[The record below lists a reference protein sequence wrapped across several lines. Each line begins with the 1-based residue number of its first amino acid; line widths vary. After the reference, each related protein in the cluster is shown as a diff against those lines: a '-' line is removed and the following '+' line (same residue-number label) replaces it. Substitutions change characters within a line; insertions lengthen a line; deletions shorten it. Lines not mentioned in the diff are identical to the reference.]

1 MGVNAEERQQIYRW
15 LSDKLRLS
23 VYADAYLGATRLL
36 EQRSP
41 GYITFVSHAAR
52 DLMNGLARTVAGI
65 GASQVQYRQHVD
77 RLQEVWKDEWRGE
90 GIATSE
96 EENEGHLIPHEVCK
110 MIADLIGEHM
120 KGRRRSEGADDLFF
134 NTFLGYSDKDK
145 IPNMSRWRDAK
156 RFFLANTHLRERA
169 VQEDVHSKVEENF
182 RILEDFL
189 FVAATSE
196 YSRIG
201 TLDAILEKANS

>member
-1 MGVNAEERQQIYRW
+1 MAVLSEKQQQIYKW
-15 LSDKLRLS
+15 LNDKLRLR
-23 VYADAYLGATRLL
+23 VYADAYLGAVRSM
-36 EQRSP
+36 EERSP

-65 GASQVQYRQHVD
+65 GSFQVQYVE
-77 RLQEVWKDEWRGE
+77 RLNKLQVKWKDEWRGE
-90 GIATSE
+90 GFVTSE
-96 EENEGHLIPHEVCK
+96 EENDGHLIPYDVCK
-110 MIADLIGEHM
+110 MIADLISDHKE
-120 KGRRRSEGADDLFF
+120 GRRRSEGADDLFF
-134 NTFLGYSDKDK
+134 NTFLGFADKDR
-145 IPNMSRWRDAK
+145 IPSLSKWRDAK

-169 VQEDVHSKVEENF
+169 VPEDVHSKVEENF

-201 TLDAILEKANS
+201 TLDAILEEANT

>member
-1 MGVNAEERQQIYRW
+1 MCVTAEEQQQIYNW
-15 LSDKLRLS
+15 LNEKLRLP
-23 VYADAYLGATRLL
+23 VYADAYLGAARLL
-36 EQRSP
+36 QERSP

-65 GASQVQYRQHVD
+65 GSFQVQYVE
-77 RLQEVWKDEWRGE
+77 RLNKLQVKWKDDWRGE
-90 GIATSE
+90 GFATSE
-96 EENEGHLIPHEVCK
+96 EENDGHLIPYDVCE
-110 MIADLIGEHM
+110 MIADLIGDHEE
-120 KGRRRSEGADDLFF
+120 GRRRSSKADDLFF
-134 NTFLGYSDKDK
+134 DTFLGFSDKDK

-169 VQEDVHSKVEENF
+169 VLEDVHSKVEENF

-201 TLDAILEKANS
+201 TLDAILEEANT